1 MGKNESTKLKAL
13 SDIASIDIS
22 LEFSGILQ
30 RILQITCKS
39 MNAHSGTIMLVDE
52 AATGELRMVS
62 SHGLPEDYIERV
74 YAAADKAGVPITS
87 SPSGT
92 VLKSGNYYIVP
103 NVFKE
108 PKDEPWYELPKQIG
122 FTAQIFTPMKKGLKI
137 IGLLNVYMK
146 DVHDF
151 TDEEIYFMNIAAS
164 QASSV
169 VQNARMCS
177 KLKNSL
183 LELKDHEQHLE
194 EKIKETHKV
203 LYESEKYLKTIIDS
217 SMDGIF
223 VVDELGKFEFGND
236 SAFNIFGWQRE
247 ELIGQSFMKII
258 PEDLKDFM
266 LDRWHEIQNG
276 IEKPYETKIFTKEGK
291 IRNILVSHAQTSIK
305 GKRKYVV
312 VIKDISEKHRL
323 EQDLKD
329 SETNCRDLFENAE
342 DAIYIHD
349 EKGFI
354 QTMNKAGLRQL
365 GCFEKEV
372 IGTHISKW
380 LSPETYK
387 KVEERF
393 RRIQIG
399 EPLEQPFTIEVVTKN
414 GEHKWGEVRTSLIK
428 KGEKVIGTQGVAR
441 DITEKIILEQLLK
454 ESESRYRDLFENAQV
469 PMFILDMN
477 GNFIKMNKSGLNILG
492 CNKEELNGSPLSQW
506 ITPESFNVYQ
516 ERLAARLSGK
526 SIKHSELIEVICRNG
541 EHRWVETNTR
551 AIKEGT
557 RIIEIHGIARD
568 VTEKRRLEEKL
579 REYHDKL
586 QRSYE
591 ELMEADRAK
600 TEFVSN
606 ITHEL
611 LTPLTSIRGFV
622 ELLSEGTMGTINPEQ
637 KKSLDIILR
646 NSDRLIRL
654 IRELLD
660 STHLENNKFVMQ
672 LKNISLESII
682 LKSIQDI
689 HPQANEKQITIIRE
703 IQPLTQIWGDDERL
717 MQVIRNLLINAI
729 KFTPRKGKITIKS
742 FSEDEH
748 IKISI
753 SDTGIGIPQDKLK
766 IIFERFYQVD
776 GSASRKYGG
785 VGLGLSICK
794 NIIDKHHG
802 SIWAESDGIGSTF
815 HIVLPKHRSNPE
827 EKDTR
832 YVNINQNTTPSASSA
847 RSRN

>member
-1 MGKNESTKLKAL
+1 MEKNESTKLKAL

-22 LEFSGILQ
+22 LEFGRIL
-30 RILQITCKS
+30 RNILQITCKA
-39 MNAHSGTIMLVDE
+39 MNTHLGTLMLVDE
-52 AATGELRMVS
+52 TTGELRMVS
-62 SHGLPEDYIERV
+62 SHGLPDDYIENV
-74 YAAADKAGVPITS
+74 YVAADKAGVDLTS

-92 VLKSGNYYIVP
+92 VLKTGNYYVVP
-103 NVFKE
+103 NIFQE
-108 PKDEPWYELPKQIG
+108 PKVEPWHELSKRIG
-122 FTAQIFTPMKKGLKI
+122 FAAQIFTPMKNGVKV

-146 DVHDF
+146 EVHDF
-151 TDEEIYFMNIAAS
+151 TDEEIYFMKIAAS

-169 VQNARMCS
+169 VQNSRMCS
-177 KLKNSL
+177 KLKRNIR
-183 LELKDHEQHLE
+183 ELKDHEQHLE

-203 LYESEKYLKTIIDS
+203 LFESERYLKKIIES
-217 SMDGIF
+217 SMDGII
-223 VVDELGKFEFGND
+223 VLDELGKFEFGND

-247 ELIGQSFMKII
+247 ELIGHFFMKII
-258 PEDLKDFM
+258 PEDMTDFM
-266 LDRWHEIQNG
+266 LKRWHEIQNG
-276 IEKPYETKIFTKEGK
+276 IERPYETKIFTKEGE
-291 IRNILVSHAQTSIK
+291 IRNILVSQAQTSIK

-312 VIKDISEKHRL
+312 VIKDISEKTRL
-323 EQDLKD
+323 EQELME
-329 SETNCRDLFENAE
+329 SETNCRDLFENAD

-354 QTMNKAGLRQL
+354 RTMNKAGLRQL
-365 GCFEKEV
+365 GCCENEV

-380 LSPETYK
+380 LSPETYR

-393 RRIQIG
+393 RKIQIG
-399 EPLEQPFTIEVVTKN
+399 EPLEQPFTIEVVTRN
-414 GEHKWGEVRTSLIK
+414 GEHRWGEVRTSLIR
-428 KGEKVIGTQGVAR
+428 KGDKVIGTQGVAR
-441 DITEKIILEQLLK
+441 DITEKIFLEQQLK

-492 CNKEELNGSPLSQW
+492 CKEEELNGSPLSKW

-516 ERLAARLSGK
+516 ERMAARLSGK
-526 SIKHSELIEVICRNG
+526 SIKPSELIEVICMNG

-557 RIIEIHGIARD
+557 GLIEIHGIARD
-568 VTEKRRLEEKL
+568 ITEKRRLEEKL
-579 REYHDKL
+579 REYHEKL
-586 QRSYE
+586 QHSYE

-611 LTPLTSIRGFV
+611 LTPLTSIKGFV
-622 ELLSEGTMGTINPEQ
+622 ELLGEETIGTINPEQ

-660 STHLENNKFVMQ
+660 STHLENNKFAMQ
-672 LKNISLESII
+672 LKNVSLESII

-689 HPQANEKQITIIRE
+689 YPQANEKQITIIRE

-729 KFTPRKGKITIKS
+729 KFTPRNGKITIKS
-742 FSEDEH
+742 SSEDEH
-748 IKISI
+748 VKISI

-766 IIFERFYQVD
+766 TIFERFYQVD
-776 GSASRKYGG
+776 GSTSRKYGG
-785 VGLGLSICK
+785 VGLGLSICRDL
-794 NIIDKHHG
+794 IEKHHG
-802 SIWAESDGIGSTF
+802 SIWAESEDIGSTF
-815 HIVLPKHRSNPE
+815 HIVLPKYDLTAGNR
-827 EKDTR
+827 KG
-832 YVNINQNTTPSASSA
+832 I
-847 RSRN
+847 

>member
-1 MGKNESTKLKAL
+1 MEKNESTKLKAL

-22 LEFSGILQ
+22 LEFGRILQ
-30 RILQITCKS
+30 SILQITCKA
-39 MNAHSGTIMLVDE
+39 MNTHLGTLMLVDE
-52 AATGELRMVS
+52 TTGELRMVS
-62 SHGLPEDYIERV
+62 SHGLPDDYIENV
-74 YAAADKAGVPITS
+74 YVAADKAGVDLIS

-92 VLKSGNYYIVP
+92 VLKTGNYYVVP
-103 NVFKE
+103 NIFQE
-108 PKDEPWYELPKQIG
+108 PKVEPWHELSKRIG
-122 FTAQIFTPMKKGLKI
+122 FAAQIFTPMKNGAKV

-146 DVHDF
+146 EVHDF
-151 TDEEIYFMNIAAS
+151 TDEEIYFMKIAAS

-169 VQNARMCS
+169 VQNSRMCS
-177 KLKNSL
+177 KLKRNFR
-183 LELKDHEQHLE
+183 ELKDHEQHLE

-203 LYESEKYLKTIIDS
+203 LFESERYLKKIIES
-217 SMDGIF
+217 SMDGII
-223 VVDELGKFEFGND
+223 VLDELGKFEFGND

-247 ELIGQSFMKII
+247 ELIGHFFMKII
-258 PEDLKDFM
+258 PEDMTDFM
-266 LDRWHEIQNG
+266 LKRWHEIQNG
-276 IEKPYETKIFTKEGK
+276 IERPYETKIFTKEGE
-291 IRNILVSHAQTSIK
+291 IRNILVSQAQTSIK

-312 VIKDISEKHRL
+312 VIKDISEKTRL
-323 EQDLKD
+323 EQELME
-329 SETNCRDLFENAE
+329 SETNCRDLFENAD

-354 QTMNKAGLRQL
+354 RTMNKAGLRQL
-365 GCFEKEV
+365 DCCEKEV

-393 RRIQIG
+393 RKIQIG
-399 EPLEQPFTIEVVTKN
+399 EPLEQPFTIEVVTRN

-428 KGEKVIGTQGVAR
+428 KGDKVIGTQGVAR
-441 DITEKIILEQLLK
+441 DITEKTILEQQLK

-477 GNFIKMNKSGLNILG
+477 GNFIKMNISGLNILG
-492 CNKEELNGSPLSQW
+492 CKEKELNGSPLSKW

-516 ERLAARLSGK
+516 ERMAARLWGK
-526 SIKHSELIEVICRNG
+526 SIKPSELIEVICMNG

-568 VTEKRRLEEKL
+568 ITGKRRLEEKL
-579 REYHDKL
+579 REYHEKL
-586 QRSYE
+586 QHSYE

-622 ELLSEGTMGTINPEQ
+622 ELLGEETIGTINPEQ

-660 STHLENNKFVMQ
+660 STHLENNKFAMQ
-672 LKNISLESII
+672 LKNVSLESII

-729 KFTPRKGKITIKS
+729 KFTPRKGKITIRS
-742 FSEDEH
+742 SSEDEH
-748 IKISI
+748 VKISI

-766 IIFERFYQVD
+766 TIFERFYQVD
-776 GSASRKYGG
+776 GSTSRKYGG

-794 NIIDKHHG
+794 DIIEKHHG
-802 SIWAESDGIGSTF
+802 SIWAESEGIGSTF
-815 HIVLPKHRSNPE
+815 HIVLPKYDLTAGNR
-827 EKDTR
+827 KG
-832 YVNINQNTTPSASSA
+832 I
-847 RSRN
+847 